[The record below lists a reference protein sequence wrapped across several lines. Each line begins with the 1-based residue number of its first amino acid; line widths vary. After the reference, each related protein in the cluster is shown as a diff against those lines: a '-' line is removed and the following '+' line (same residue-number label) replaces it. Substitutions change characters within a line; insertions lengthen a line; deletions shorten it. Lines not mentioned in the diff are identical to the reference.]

1 MVASVRQFLPGLAFK
16 AIEVAK
22 AKDMNPD
29 MRIPPYNVTY
39 VYRLMEQMKKFSSKS
54 ELALF
59 AGGGIDSYL
68 LSRT

>member
-29 MRIPPYNVTY
+29 MRIPPYKVTY

-59 AGGGIDSYL
+59 AGWIDSYL

>member
-29 MRIPPYNVTY
+29 MRIPPYKVTY

-59 AGGGIDSYL
+59 AGGIDSYL

>member
-29 MRIPPYNVTY
+29 MRIPPYKVTY

-59 AGGGIDSYL
+59 AGGD
-68 LSRT
+68 R

>member
-29 MRIPPYNVTY
+29 MRIPPYKVTY

-59 AGGGIDSYL
+59 AGVEEK
-68 LSRT
+68 